1 MEVTP
6 LRTKKMRPKEDL
18 TAIILETLQTYTPEQ
33 LEQSV
38 LVVTSKVVSLS
49 ENAVVPIEG
58 ADKHALVKEQ
68 AERYTLP
75 TSSNYGV
82 MLTIKDSILAVN
94 AGIDESNVEGV
105 FVLLPE
111 NSFASAEI
119 IWTAVRDHFSLHEF
133 GVVITDSTSFPL
145 KWGVVGRCLAHCGF
159 KQLKDL
165 RGQPDI
171 FGRELVMTQM
181 NIAEGIAAAAVLEMG
196 EGASQTPL
204 CLVEDVT
211 HIEFQ
216 DRPPSQEELDALKIV
231 VEDDVYAPLL
241 NSKLWKTNTERKK

>member
-6 LRTKKMRPKEDL
+6 LKTKKIRPKEDL
-18 TAIILETLQTYTPEQ
+18 NTIILETLQTYTPDQ
-33 LEQSV
+33 LESSV
-38 LVVTSKVVSLS
+38 LVVTSKIVSLS
-49 ENAVVPIEG
+49 ENAVVPIDKV
-58 ADKHALVKEQ
+58 DKHSLVREQ

-75 TSSNYGV
+75 TSSEYGV

-94 AGIDESNVEGV
+94 AGIDESNVEDV
-105 FVLLPE
+105 YVLLPQD
-111 NSFASAEI
+111 SFASAEQ
-119 IWTAVRDHFSLHEF
+119 IWHSVCDHFSLKQF

-181 NIAEGIAAAAVLEMG
+181 NIAEGVAAAAVLEMG

-204 CLVEDVT
+204 CLVKEVT

-216 DRPPSQEELDALKIV
+216 DRPPTKQELDSLKIA

-241 NSKLWKTNTERKK
+241 DSKLWKKNTEREQ